1 MSMFRI
7 LKFISFLFMMSFT
20 SISIAQD
27 SIPKVEGDLKYR
39 EDQFYIGLTYNI
51 IGDVPSGVSSDGL
64 TGGINFGFLR
74 DMPINK
80 NRNIA
85 IAVGAG
91 MAFDQYGQNILI
103 DKDSEGNTSYT
114 VLNSNISYDSNN
126 IKTGI
131 IELPVELRW
140 RSSTPTI
147 NKFWRVYAGFRL
159 GYTFWNRYS
168 YKDSSQSI
176 SYNSVK
182 EYEKLRLNATMSLGF
197 NKFNFFVNYSLNP
210 FFNEKALTTDG
221 EQVNFK
227 TLKLGLIFYIL

>member
-1 MSMFRI
+1 MFIASKSM
-7 LKFISFLFMMSFT
+7 
-20 SISIAQD
+20 AQG
-27 SIPKVEGDLKYR
+27 SIPKIEGDLKYR
-39 EDQFYIGLTYNI
+39 EDQFYIGVTYNI
-51 IGDVPSGVSSDGL
+51 IADVPSGVSSDGL

-80 NRNIA
+80 KRNLA
-85 IAVGAG
+85 IAVGTG

-103 DKDSEGNTSYT
+103 DKDSEGNTVYT
-114 VLNSNISYDSNN
+114 VLDSGIDFDSNT

-131 IELPVELRW
+131 IELPIELRW

-147 NKFWRVYAGFRL
+147 NKFWRVYAGFRF

-168 YKDSSQSI
+168 YKDSTQSI
-176 SYNSVK
+176 SHNSVK
-182 EYEKLRLNATMSLGF
+182 EYDKLRLNATMSLGF
-197 NKFNFFVNYSLNP
+197 NKFNFFINYSLNP
-210 FFNEKALTTDG
+210 FFNEDALTTDG